1 MKRVYCECKQT
12 QNMIKQI
19 NGIRGASR
27 LDKFIDKA
35 KCMNIY
41 STIPC
46 LLDSVRK
53 FLIATN
59 EFRLSIL
66 IVLLFFKLN
75 LMIDCSISVL
85 LYVVGDT
92 QGFD

>member
-1 MKRVYCECKQT
+1 MGSAGFSVWINLLIKRNACIFNPQFPVYWGEFLK
-12 QNMIKQI
+12 
-19 NGIRGASR
+19 
-27 LDKFIDKA
+27 
-35 KCMNIY
+35 
-41 STIPC
+41 
-46 LLDSVRK
+46 LDSVRK